1 MTRDDPAESSERESS
16 ERELQTGTGLSQARV
31 AQCEGLAAISH
42 EIRTPLN
49 SLRGFLELLA
59 GTDLDPQQQRWL
71 GLTRDASD
79 HLLALVERVEGIPCF
94 DVAPP
99 RVRPE
104 PVSVAAV
111 VTEAVSLVEP
121 FATSRPAEVRV
132 VNAGG
137 SDLVVDADTARL
149 RQVLLNL
156 LSNAI
161 KFGPPASTV
170 TIATQQAGD
179 RARIEVTDEGPG
191 VAASMVERA
200 FTPFDRLDAGGQGVA
215 GIGLGLALSRSL
227 MREMSGSL
235 EVVHEVDGRTAFRV
249 ELPLARPR

>member
-1 MTRDDPAESSERESS
+1 MTRDDAAESPERG
-16 ERELQTGTGLSQARV
+16 LQVGPGLSRARA

-59 GTDLDPQQQRWL
+59 GTELDAQQRRWIA
-71 GLTRDASD
+71 LTLDASD
-79 HLLALVERVEGIPCF
+79 HLLALVERVEGIPC
-94 DVAPP
+94 VELAPATL
-99 RVRPE
+99 RPE
-104 PVSVAAV
+104 PVSIAAV
-111 VTEAVSLVEP
+111 VFEAVSLVEP
-121 FATSRPAEVRV
+121 LATSRPADLRV
-132 VNAGG
+132 VNADA
-137 SDLVVDADTARL
+137 SELVVDADTARL

-170 TIATQQAGD
+170 TITTLRAGD
-179 RARIEVTDEGPG
+179 QARIEVTDEGPG

-200 FTPFDRLDAGGQGVA
+200 FTPFDRLDAADEGVA
-215 GIGLGLALSRSL
+215 GAGLGLALSRSL

-235 EVVHEVDGRTAFRV
+235 EVVHGADDRTAFRV
-249 ELPLARPR
+249 QLPLLRLR